1 MSEECSWCNPT
12 FITKGFDMS
21 NKLINFVMD
30 NMSLDF
36 SKQHL
41 NVYLNDEELFNIID
55 GYCVCI
61 V

>member
-1 MSEECSWCNPT
+1 
-12 FITKGFDMS
+12 MS